1 MHECRGPSECGNRD
15 IGTLTDTSPK
25 ALRLWGCLLAAGA
38 LAGMSACRARWPKGL
53 PAALQDENPSV
64 RVEAC
69 RRAGETKDGSVVPLL
84 VERLDDTAAD
94 VRFFAIG
101 ALERIT
107 GRSLGYRH
115 YDDAETRSQAVRRWR
130 DWLRANAASA
140 KDL

>member
-1 MHECRGPSECGNRD
+1 MAWRAVLCECLILVAMATAGCNGATEQSILCGLEGECPSERSAACLQAG
-15 IGTLTDTSPK
+15 
-25 ALRLWGCLLAAGA
+25 LRG
-38 LAGMSACRARWPKGL
+38 
-53 PAALQDENPSV
+53 DESV
-64 RVEAC
+64 M
-69 RRAGETKDGSVVPLL
+69 PLL
-84 VERLDDTAAD
+84 VDRLEDPAAD

-115 YDDAETRSQAVRRWR
+115 YDDTETRSQAVRRWR